1 MFSISACVCVYID
14 TVCIY
19 SDYTKKVCIY
29 IYTDYTKKNW
39 NIYLLIFQQ
48 TISLKRKNKVQNRD
62 EFIMFVRFLCF

>member
-29 IYTDYTKKNW
+29 IYTDYTKKN
-39 NIYLLIFQQ
+39 
-48 TISLKRKNKVQNRD
+48 
-62 EFIMFVRFLCF
+62 

>member
-29 IYTDYTKKNW
+29 ILTILKKIEIF
-39 NIYLLIFQQ
+39 IY
-48 TISLKRKNKVQNRD
+48 
-62 EFIMFVRFLCF
+62 